1 MRLQSILESFMIN
14 ISIKDVPDAWADA
27 LRQRAVRNHRSLQG
41 ELMAL
46 IERAA
51 NELPIAASEP
61 DSTQGPQAAASR
73 PQAAESMLRKP
84 WQSIVVG
91 HDRFGHPIIKNGWKT
106 TEQLVAEQ
114 RARGLKPFRG
124 GPSSVDMIRED
135 RDSR

>member
-1 MRLQSILESFMIN
+1 MIN
-14 ISIKDVPDAWADA
+14 ISVKDVPDAWADA
-27 LRQRAVRNHRSLQG
+27 LRTRAARNHRSLQG
-41 ELMAL
+41 ELMAM

-51 NELPIAASEP
+51 NELPLTASEP
-61 DSTQGPQAAASR
+61 DRARVTPAAGAT
-73 PQAAESMLRKP
+73 ERKP
-84 WQSIVVG
+84 WQGTLVG
-91 HDRFGHPIIKNGWKT
+91 YDRFGHPIVQNGWKT

>member
-1 MRLQSILESFMIN
+1 MIN
-14 ISIKDVPDAWADA
+14 ISVKDVPDAWADA
-27 LRQRAVRNHRSLQG
+27 LRRRAARNHRSLQG

-51 NELPIAASEP
+51 NELPLAPSLQEHAPFTPAATSEA
-61 DSTQGPQAAASR
+61 DAA
-73 PQAAESMLRKP
+73 PRKP
-84 WQSIVVG
+84 WQGTVVG
-91 HDRFGHPIIKNGWKT
+91 YDRFGHPIIKNGWKT

-114 RARGLKPFRG
+114 RARGPKPFQG